1 MLQEVNMHKH
11 EFLEHLRQRRAE
23 LEQAIAGL
31 TPEQWLQPG
40 SNGTWSPKDVLAH
53 ITWHEREMIGV
64 IEGMALVGSEW
75 WGLPTDERNA
85 RIFEANRERT
95 WQDVL
100 AEAQRVY
107 PRLVQA
113 LEGLDE
119 AAYQDAG
126 LYREMPPEW
135 APWDVFAGNT
145 FEHYEQ
151 HIPLRS

>member
-1 MLQEVNMHKH
+1 MDKAA
-11 EFLEHLRQRRAE
+11 FLERLRASRKE
-23 LEQAIAGL
+23 LEAALATL
-31 TPEQWLQPG
+31 TPEQAVQPSASG
-40 SNGTWSPKDVLAH
+40 AWSPKDVLAH

-64 IEGMALVGSEW
+64 IQGMALVGSEW

-85 RIFEANRERT
+85 HIFEANRERI

-107 PRLVQA
+107 PRLLEA

-119 AAYQDAG
+119 TAYQDAG